1 MQSRD
6 SASAIRFLRLLIA
19 ASLVFPITLFGY
31 AGFINHRAAW
41 MSADERIE
49 RTLDVLQEHALK
61 VFETVE
67 LTIETTDE
75 VLRGFMDDDIRA
87 GEARF
92 HARLKQLHDG
102 LPEIGAVLVFDRDGR
117 LLISTA
123 DLPAPKAVDF
133 SDRDYFKVHAAGGAG
148 NYIGEVLV
156 PRVSITYFFNVS
168 RRRPAPDG
176 RFEGVTA
183 VSVLPREI
191 KAFYARLG
199 KGLALSASLI
209 RADGTFLARY
219 PSPDERPL
227 RLTPDSVFGRAIG
240 TRPEAGI
247 FTATSQVDRIGRRI
261 GYRKLPAYPVYVQA
275 GIETAA
281 VRDEWLGAMASHL
294 VFGIPATVL
303 LFTIG
308 LLALRR
314 TARFYA
320 EAERREAAE
329 AALKQAQRL
338 EAMGQLTGGV
348 AHDFNNLLMV
358 IGGHVDRLARQ
369 LPDPRHK
376 RSLDAI
382 AMAARRG
389 ENLTRQLLSFSRR
402 QTHEPVVLDLAQRLP
417 KLRHMLESSLRGD
430 IQVALDIQ
438 SGIWPVAVDPGEF
451 ELALLNIAVNAR
463 DAMPGGGTLTITAR
477 NVAVDEAD
485 AMGIEGAFV
494 ALAVHDTG
502 AGIAPDVLP
511 RIFEPFFTTK
521 DVGKGTGLGLSQVY
535 GFAIQSGGTATAA
548 STVGSGTTVTLYLP
562 RAAADAGLRDAH
574 QPEAAPA
581 RSDGGSD
588 GSVLLVEDNAEVAE
602 VARECLEELGYRVA
616 SVARASSALELIEA
630 GRRFDLVFSDVV
642 MPGGMSGL
650 DLAHRL
656 QDIRP
661 GLPVL
666 LATGYSHAVQEGA
679 GKTFTII
686 PKPYTAAK
694 IAAAI
699 RSLEQCA
706 SLEEAQAPPHDEPVA
721 GAGTGVG

>member
-19 ASLVFPITLFGY
+19 ASLVFPILLLGY
-31 AGFINHRAAW
+31 ASVINYRAAW
-41 MSADERIE
+41 TGADERIE

-61 VFETVE
+61 VFETVD
-67 LTIETTDE
+67 LAIDTATE
-75 VLRGFMDDDIRA
+75 VLRGFSDDDIRA

-102 LPEIGAVLVFDRDGR
+102 LPEVGAILVFDRDGH

-123 DLPAPKAVDF
+123 DLPAPRNVDF
-133 SDRDYFKVHAAGGAG
+133 SDRDYFKVHRAGEAG
-148 NYIGEVLV
+148 TSIGEVLV
-156 PRVSITYFFNVS
+156 PRVSAIYFFNVS

-176 RFEGVTA
+176 RFDGVTA

-199 KGLALSASLI
+199 KGLAFSASLI

-227 RLTPDSVFGRAIG
+227 RLRPDSVFGQAIE

-247 FTATSQVDRIGRRI
+247 FTATSQVDRIERRI
-261 GYRKLPAYPVYVQA
+261 GYRKLPTYPVYVQA
-275 GIETAA
+275 GIEAGA
-281 VRDEWLGAMASHL
+281 IRAEWLGTMASHL
-294 VFGIPATVL
+294 VFGVPATVL

-320 EAERREAAE
+320 EAERRELAE

-358 IGGHVDRLARQ
+358 IGGHVDRLAKQ

-402 QTHEPVVLDLAQRLP
+402 QAHEPVVLDLAQRLP
-417 KLRHMLESSLRGD
+417 KLRQMLESSLRGD
-430 IQVALDIQ
+430 IEIALDVEP
-438 SGIWPVAVDPGEF
+438 GIWPVAVDPGEF
-451 ELALLNIAVNAR
+451 ELALLNVAVNAR
-463 DAMPGGGTLTITAR
+463 DAMPAGGTLTITAR
-477 NVAVDEAD
+477 NVVVDDAD
-485 AMGIEGAFV
+485 AIGIAGAFV
-494 ALAVHDTG
+494 ALGVRDTG
-502 AGIAPDVLP
+502 SGIAPDVLP
-511 RIFEPFFTTK
+511 RVFEPFFTTK
-521 DVGKGTGLGLSQVY
+521 EVGKGTGLGLSQVY
-535 GFAIQSGGTATAA
+535 GFATQSGGTATAT
-548 STVGSGTTVTLYLP
+548 SVVGAGTTVTLYLP
-562 RAAADAGLRDAH
+562 RASADAGLRDIAA
-574 QPEAAPA
+574 PEAAPQG
-581 RSDGGSD
+581 SDGNG
-588 GSVLLVEDNAEVAE
+588 GSVLLVEDHPEVAE
-602 VARECLEELGYRVA
+602 VARECLAELGYRVT
-616 SVARASSALELIEA
+616 SVSRASAALDLIEA
-630 GRRFDLVFSDVV
+630 GQRFDLVFSDVV
-642 MPGGMSGL
+642 MPGGMNGL
-650 DLAHRL
+650 DLAYRL
-656 QDIRP
+656 RDIRP
-661 GLPVL
+661 DLPVL

-679 GKTFTII
+679 GKAFTII
-686 PKPYTAAK
+686 AKPYTAAK

-699 RSLEQCA
+699 RSLSESRQCEV
-706 SLEEAQAPPHDEPVA
+706 SSRRRP
-721 GAGTGVG
+721 

>member
-19 ASLVFPITLFGY
+19 ASLVVPLTLFGY
-31 AGFINHRAAW
+31 ASFTSHRAAW
-41 MSADERIE
+41 AGADERIE

-67 LTIETTDE
+67 LMIDTTDE
-75 VLRGFMDDDIRA
+75 VLRGFSDDEIRA

-123 DLPAPKAVDF
+123 DLPAPRTVDF
-133 SDRDYFKVHAAGGAG
+133 SDRDYFKVHVAGGTG
-148 NYIGEVLV
+148 NYIGEVLI
-156 PRVSITYFFNVS
+156 PRVSTTYFFNVS
-168 RRRPAPDG
+168 RRRTAPDG
-176 RFEGVTA
+176 GFGGVTA

-227 RLTPDSVFGRAIG
+227 RLRPDSVFGRAIEAE
-240 TRPEAGI
+240 PEAGI
-247 FTATSQVDRIGRRI
+247 FTAASQIDGTERRI
-261 GYRKLPAYPVYVQA
+261 GYRKLAAYPVYVQA
-275 GIETAA
+275 GLETAA
-281 VRDEWLGAMASHL
+281 VRGEWLATLASHL
-294 VFGIPATVL
+294 VFGVPATVL
-303 LFTIG
+303 LFMIS

-329 AALKQAQRL
+329 AALKQSQRL

-358 IGGHVDRLARQ
+358 IGGHVERLARQ
-369 LPDPRHK
+369 LPDPQHK

-438 SGIWPVAVDPGEF
+438 RGIWPIAVDPGEF

-463 DAMPGGGTLTITAR
+463 DAMPGGGMLTIAAR
-477 NVAVDEAD
+477 NVAVGDED
-485 AMGIEGAFV
+485 AIGIAGAFV
-494 ALAVHDTG
+494 ALTVRDTG
-502 AGIAPDVLP
+502 SGIAPDVLP
-511 RIFEPFFTTK
+511 RVFEPFFTTK
-521 DVGKGTGLGLSQVY
+521 EVGKGTGLGLSQVY
-535 GFAIQSGGTATAA
+535 GFATQSGGTATAA
-548 STVGSGTTVTLYLP
+548 SAVGSGTTVTLYLP
-562 RAAADAGLRDAH
+562 RAAKGAGVRDARP
-574 QPEAAPA
+574 PEAAPEGG
-581 RSDGGSD
+581 DGGN
-588 GSVLLVEDNAEVAE
+588 VLLVEDHAEVAE
-602 VARECLEELGYRVA
+602 VARECLEELGWRVT
-616 SVARASSALELIEA
+616 SVSRASAALELIEA
-630 GRRFDLVFSDVV
+630 GQRFDLVFSDVV

-656 QDIRP
+656 RDIRP
-661 GLPVL
+661 DLPVL

-679 GKTFTII
+679 GEAFTIL

-699 RSLEQCA
+699 RGLSERLGSKDA
-706 SLEEAQAPPHDEPVA
+706 ARLTKA
-721 GAGTGVG
+721 GE

>member
-19 ASLVFPITLFGY
+19 ASLVFPFLLFAYASFIT
-31 AGFINHRAAW
+31 HRAAW
-41 MSADERIE
+41 TGADERIE

-61 VFETVE
+61 VFETVD
-67 LTIETTDE
+67 LAIETADE
-75 VLRGFMDDDIRA
+75 TLRGFSDDEIRA

-102 LPEIGAVLVFDRDGR
+102 LPEIGAILVFDRDGR

-123 DLPAPKAVDF
+123 DLPAPRTVDF
-133 SDRDYFKVHAAGGAG
+133 SDRDYFKVHAKGDAGT
-148 NYIGEVLV
+148 YIGEVLV
-156 PRVSITYFFNVS
+156 PRVSTTYFFNVS

-176 RFEGVTA
+176 GFAGVTA

-191 KAFYARLG
+191 KSFYARLG
-199 KGLALSASLI
+199 KGLAFQASLI

-219 PSPDERPL
+219 PSPDERPQ
-227 RLTPDSVFGRAIG
+227 RLTPDSVFGRAIA

-247 FTATSQVDRIGRRI
+247 FLATSQVDGVERRI

-275 GIETAA
+275 GLETAA
-281 VRDEWLGAMASHL
+281 VRNEWLGAMASHL

-303 LFTIG
+303 LFMIS

-358 IGGHVDRLARQ
+358 IGGHVDRLAKE

-402 QTHEPVVLDLAQRLP
+402 QAHEPVVLDLAQRLP

-430 IQVALDIQ
+430 IQVALEVAP
-438 SGIWPVAVDPGEF
+438 GVWPVAVDPGEF
-451 ELALLNIAVNAR
+451 ELALLNVAVNAR
-463 DAMPGGGTLTITAR
+463 DAMPAGGTLTIAAR
-477 NVAVDEAD
+477 NAILGEGD
-485 AMGIEGAFV
+485 ATGLEGAFV
-494 ALAVHDTG
+494 AIAVRDTG
-502 AGIAPDVLP
+502 SGIAPDVLP

-521 DVGKGTGLGLSQVY
+521 EVGKGTGLGLSQVY
-535 GFAIQSGGTATAA
+535 GFATQSGGTATAA
-548 STVGSGTTVTLYLP
+548 SAVGAGTTVTLYLP
-562 RAAADAGLRDAH
+562 RASGDAGLRDIAP
-574 QPEAAPA
+574 PEAAPA
-581 RSDGGSD
+581 KAERSE

-602 VARECLEELGYRVA
+602 VARECLEELGWRVT
-616 SVARASSALELIEA
+616 SVARASAALDLIEA
-630 GRRFDLVFSDVV
+630 GQRFDLVFSDVV
-642 MPGGMSGL
+642 MPGGMSGI
-650 DLAHRL
+650 DLAYRL
-656 QDIRP
+656 REIRP
-661 GLPVL
+661 DLPVL

-679 GKTFTII
+679 GKAFTII

-694 IAAAI
+694 IAAAV
-699 RSLEQCA
+699 RSMRECL
-706 SLEEAQAPPHDEPVA
+706 VKA
-721 GAGTGVG
+721 GE